1 MKEEIKAN
9 PTEAVTH
16 EAQLAAEN
24 MATGVEEA
32 PNVDIEGDYEASKA
46 YSVSDVDRSQAG
58 GNAADYEASKAY
70 SVSDVDRSQA
80 GGNAAESATASKFE
94 ISQPEE
100 TTSQAQPTGNPKEFR
115 AMAHDVNH
123 RTDEPSASSD
133 DLVDKAIEMGK
144 PGK

>member
-1 MKEEIKAN
+1 MNEEIKAN

-24 MATGVEEA
+24 MATGVEEV

-46 YSVSDVDRSQAG
+46 YSVSDVDRSSAG
-58 GNAADYEASKAY
+58 E
-70 SVSDVDRSQA
+70 V
-80 GGNAAESATASKFE
+80 AAESATASNFE

-100 TTSQAQPTGNPKEFR
+100 TTSQAQPTGNPNEFR
-115 AMAHDVNH
+115 DMAHDVNR
-123 RTDEPSASSD
+123 RTEEPSASSD
-133 DLVDKAIEMGK
+133 NLIDKAIEMGK

>member
-24 MATGVEEA
+24 MATGVEQA

-58 GNAADYEASKAY
+58 A
-70 SVSDVDRSQA
+70 
-80 GGNAAESATASKFE
+80 NAAESATASKFE

-100 TTSQAQPTGNPKEFR
+100 TTSQAQPTGNPNEFR
-115 AMAHDVNH
+115 AMAKDVNS
-123 RTDEPSASSD
+123 RTEEPSASSD